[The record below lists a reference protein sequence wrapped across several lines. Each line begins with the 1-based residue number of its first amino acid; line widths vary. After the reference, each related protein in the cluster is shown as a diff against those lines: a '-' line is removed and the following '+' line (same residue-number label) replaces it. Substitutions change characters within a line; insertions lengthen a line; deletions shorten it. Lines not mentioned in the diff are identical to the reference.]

1 MEDQGL
7 SHEEAR
13 VILKSLSQLRD
24 QGVPREKIE
33 MVKDMLI
40 QRDPKLVEWVRQA
53 TRHKRRMAE
62 HLLELVTRMGSP
74 STTGDPVDPFD
85 VSILRKQFGL
95 DEDQAKRALAHCGN
109 DFVAAILYLDAKES
123 SP

>member
-1 MEDQGL
+1 
-7 SHEEAR
+7 
-13 VILKSLSQLRD
+13 
-24 QGVPREKIE
+24 

-62 HLLELVTRMGSP
+62 RTGISTALPCHCGKIDLLELVTRMGSP

>member
-1 MEDQGL
+1 
-7 SHEEAR
+7 
-13 VILKSLSQLRD
+13 
-24 QGVPREKIE
+24 

-62 HLLELVTRMGSP
+62 RTGISTALPCHCGKIDLLELVTRMGSP

-85 VSILRKQFGL
+85 VSILRKQV
-95 DEDQAKRALAHCGN
+95 KALHCT
-109 DFVAAILYLDAKES
+109 VLS
-123 SP
+123 SEGSLVWTRTKPSVH